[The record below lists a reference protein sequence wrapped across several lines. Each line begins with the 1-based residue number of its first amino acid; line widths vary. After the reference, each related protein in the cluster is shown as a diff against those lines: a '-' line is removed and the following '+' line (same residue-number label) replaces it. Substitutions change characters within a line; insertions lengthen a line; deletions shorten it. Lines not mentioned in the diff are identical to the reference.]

1 MINEERCP
9 YCESDGFDTVDFD
22 QDYFDGSEIGCS
34 WVCECAVCKKT
45 FYITKWY
52 KLVDTVIKTQ
62 EEYEEE

>member
-9 YCESDGFDTVDFD
+9 YCKSDDFNTVDFD
-22 QDYFDGSEIGCS
+22 QDYFDESEIGCS